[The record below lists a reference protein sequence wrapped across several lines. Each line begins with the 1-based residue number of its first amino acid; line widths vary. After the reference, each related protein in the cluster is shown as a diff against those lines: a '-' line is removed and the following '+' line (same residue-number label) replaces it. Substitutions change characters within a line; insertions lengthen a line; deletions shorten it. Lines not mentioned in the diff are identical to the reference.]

1 MDPSSK
7 NWLTLFV
14 DEFQLRLVENYAKL
28 NTICTT
34 NSLSAFTHS
43 YLHSSGLFYGYAKN
57 HQFVEYKNADSWNDA
72 DDFKIAL
79 IEGLFWSYV
88 IHLDSQGKLNTS
100 NSYDDILVECIQ
112 KIYDFY
118 VLFTMNDTQNRKYR
132 SIFSQKID
140 VKTTIEYI
148 IDTRV
153 NNPTMLKRDFWKGS
167 QFNIFSGLDVLYFA
181 LWLQGDYAYDRRDDI
196 KQEIVTLTKQASS
209 LEKHSLKN
217 GKSLV
222 SYLISSGNFKPET
235 IEKIENNVDIDFSI
249 CNQKE
254 SYFIRL
260 CLFDFAAFACA
271 CDNSLIVNEILFLT
285 DLARKLNLHE
295 DDTQQ
300 SLVTITNFLWLYGD
314 KIFYLQYGE
323 GFDVIKKSFV
333 NRFQAF
339 VQKNKKKIVSEVLE
353 SKELIELLRKSMNED
368 LSPEEKEK
376 IREQILDVL
385 KTIPSLAIFALPGGA
400 FVLPILLKIL
410 PEEIL
415 IPSSFRNKSEE
426 KVKN

>member
-7 NWLTLFV
+7 NWLALFV
-14 DEFQLRLVENYAKL
+14 DEFQLRLLENYAKL
-28 NTICTT
+28 GSICTT
-34 NSLSAFTHS
+34 NSLSAFSHS

-57 HQFVEYKNADSWNDA
+57 HQLVDYKNSDSWNDA

-79 IEGLFWSYV
+79 TEGLFWSYLV
-88 IHLDSQGKLNTS
+88 HLDEQRKLNTN
-100 NSYDDILVECIQ
+100 NSFDEILGECIQ

-148 IDTRV
+148 LDTRV
-153 NNPTMLKRDFWKGS
+153 NNPTMLNLDFWKGS
-167 QFNIFSGLDVLYFA
+167 QFNIFAGLDVLYFS
-181 LWLQGDYAYDRRDDI
+181 LWLQGDYAYDRREEI
-196 KQEIVTLTKQASS
+196 KREIVTLTKQASS

-217 GKSLV
+217 GKTLV

-235 IEKIENNVDIDFSI
+235 IENIENDVDIDFSI
-249 CNQKE
+249 CNQKD

-260 CLFDFAAFACA
+260 CLFDFVAFACA
-271 CDNSLIVNEILFLT
+271 CDNSLIVNEIIFLT

-300 SLVTITNFLWLYGD
+300 SLVTITNFLWIHGE
-314 KIFYLQYGE
+314 KIFFLQYGE

-339 VQKNKKKIVSEVLE
+339 VQKNRKKIISEVLE

-368 LSPEEKEK
+368 LSPEEKAK
-376 IREQILDVL
+376 VREQTLDLL

-400 FVLPILLKIL
+400 IALPILLKIL

-426 KVKN
+426 KS

>member
-7 NWLTLFV
+7 NWFTLFV

-28 NTICTT
+28 NSICTT
-34 NSLSAFTHS
+34 NSLSAFAHF

-57 HQFVEYKNADSWNDA
+57 HQFVDYKNADSWHDA

-79 IEGLFWSYV
+79 VEGLFWTYL
-88 IHLDSQGKLNTS
+88 IHHDSQEKLRSTNFH
-100 NSYDDILVECIQ
+100 NEIIEKCIQ

-132 SIFSQKID
+132 SIFSQKTD
-140 VKTTIEYI
+140 VKTTIETI
-148 IDTRV
+148 FDTRV
-153 NNPTMLKRDFWKGS
+153 SNPTMLNLDFWKGS
-167 QFNIFSGLDVLYFA
+167 QFNIFAGLDVLYFA
-181 LWLQGDYAYDRRDDI
+181 LWLQGNYDYDRREDI
-196 KQEIVTLTKQASS
+196 KQEIVTLTKLASC

-217 GKSLV
+217 GKTLV
-222 SYLISSGNFKPET
+222 SYLISSGNFHPKT
-235 IEKIENNVDIDFSI
+235 IECIENDVDIDFSI

-271 CDNSLIVNEILFLT
+271 CDNSLIVNEIIFLT

-300 SLVTITNFLWLYGD
+300 SLVIITNFLWIYGE

-323 GFDVIKKSFV
+323 GFDVIKKSFI

-339 VQKNKKKIVSEVLE
+339 VQKNKKKIISEVLE
-353 SKELIELLRKSMNED
+353 SKELVELLRKSLNED
-368 LSPEEKEK
+368 LSPEEKAK
-376 IREQILDVL
+376 VREQTLDLL

-400 FVLPILLKIL
+400 IALPILLKIL

-426 KVKN
+426 KS

>member
-7 NWLTLFV
+7 NWFTLFV

-28 NTICTT
+28 NSICTT
-34 NSLSAFTHS
+34 NSLSAFAHF

-57 HQFVEYKNADSWNDA
+57 HQFVDYKNADSWHDA

-79 IEGLFWSYV
+79 VEGLFWTYL
-88 IHLDSQGKLNTS
+88 IHHDSQEKLRSTNFH
-100 NSYDDILVECIQ
+100 NEIIEKCIQ

-132 SIFSQKID
+132 SIFSQKTD
-140 VKTTIEYI
+140 VKTTIETI
-148 IDTRV
+148 FDTRV
-153 NNPTMLKRDFWKGS
+153 SNPTMLNLDFWKGS
-167 QFNIFSGLDVLYFA
+167 QFNIFAGLDVLYFA
-181 LWLQGDYAYDRRDDI
+181 LWLQGNYDYDRREDI
-196 KQEIVTLTKQASS
+196 KQEIVTLTKLASC

-217 GKSLV
+217 GKTLV
-222 SYLISSGNFKPET
+222 SYLISSGNFHPKT
-235 IEKIENNVDIDFSI
+235 IECIENDVDIDFSI

-271 CDNSLIVNEILFLT
+271 CDNSLIVNEIIFLT

-300 SLVTITNFLWLYGD
+300 SLVIITNFLWIYGE

-323 GFDVIKKSFV
+323 GFDVIKKSFI

-339 VQKNKKKIVSEVLE
+339 VQKNKKKIISEVLE
-353 SKELIELLRKSMNED
+353 SKELVELLRKSLNED
-368 LSPEEKEK
+368 LSPEEKAK
-376 IREQILDVL
+376 VREQTLDLL

-400 FVLPILLKIL
+400 IALPILLKIL

-426 KVKN
+426 KR